1 MKKRALFRSNGNI
14 AQTKAILRASKS
26 KSFLSSFT
34 FLYVGIILNAHLAAM
49 FIPLSRYATKMSYG
63 LVLAQQKAR
72 NAYEVEQTGKG
83 KAASEDKDHS
93 DHHERESRG
102 VERKERYE
110 RLRQESE
117 YWRKEQND
125 ERVAAYIKHK
135 SAHADMAED
144 KEEQTDNEPHY
155 SHSGRR
161 GTVEVVAVE
170 AEQRKRHKGERSL

>member
-1 MKKRALFRSNGNI
+1 MKKRTLFRSNGRI

-26 KSFLSSFT
+26 KSFLFFFRLICRQNTEYTSHGDVSS
-34 FLYVGIILNAHLAAM
+34 VP
-49 FIPLSRYATKMSYG
+49 PLCHKTSYC

-117 YWRKEQND
+117 YGRKEQND

-170 AEQRKRHKGERSL
+170 AEQHKRHKGERSL